1 MVEIKTEE
9 EIEIMKE
16 GGRKLRRVL
25 DAVLAAVQPG
35 ISKLELDKIAE
46 KEMQNQ
52 GGEPGF
58 KRVPR
63 YHWST
68 CLTVNNEV
76 VHGIPNQTV
85 LKSGDVLGIDLGLY
99 FRGFNTDL
107 ATTVIVGNSDNE
119 KDKFLTAGKEAL
131 ESAIKQAKP
140 GNHVGDISLAIQEKI
155 KSAGYS
161 PVKGLTGHGVGRELH
176 EDPSIPCFL
185 DKEVK
190 KTPELKKG
198 MTLAIEV
205 IYNQGTPELVLTDDG
220 WTIVTK
226 DGKISSL
233 FEETVAVIGS
243 GPLILTR

>member
-1 MVEIKTEE
+1 
-9 EIEIMKE
+9 MKE
-16 GGRKLRRVL
+16 GGQKLRCVL
-25 DAVLAAVQPG
+25 NAVLLAVQPG
-35 ISKLELDKIAE
+35 VSKLELDKIAE
-46 KEMQNQ
+46 KEIKNQ

-58 KRVPR
+58 KKVPN

-76 VHGIPNQTV
+76 VHGIPNQDV

-107 ATTVIVGNSDNE
+107 AVTIIVGNSNRG
-119 KDKFLTAGKEAL
+119 KDRFLAVGKKAL
-131 ESAIKQAKP
+131 ESAIKQTKP

-155 KSAGYS
+155 ENAGYF
-161 PVKGLTGHGVGRELH
+161 PVKSLTGHGVGRELH

-190 KTPELKKG
+190 KTPKLAEG

-205 IYNQGTPELVLTDDG
+205 IYNQGTPELVLADDG

-233 FEETVAVIGS
+233 FEETVAVTGN